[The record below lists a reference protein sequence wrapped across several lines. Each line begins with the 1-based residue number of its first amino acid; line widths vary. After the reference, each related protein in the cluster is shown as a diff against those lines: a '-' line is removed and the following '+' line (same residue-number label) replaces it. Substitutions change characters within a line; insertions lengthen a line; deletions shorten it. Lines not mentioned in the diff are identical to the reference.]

1 MWRTGR
7 VLAGL
12 AIALF
17 LLLTPPAFAGEPADG
32 PVSVVVAQ
40 DPPPPAQA
48 PPAQA
53 PAIERQ
59 RLAIGV
65 SGVVLIALVLLSRKL
80 RKKPVFFVNRKKS

>member
-17 LLLTPPAFAGEPADG
+17 LLLTPPAVASGAVDTAVE
-32 PVSVVVAQ
+32 VVAQ
-40 DPPPPAQA
+40 QPNPTPPAQ
-48 PPAQA
+48 PAA
-53 PAIERQ
+53 DERQ

-65 SGVVLIALVLLSRKL
+65 TGVVLIGLVLLSRKA
-80 RKKPVFFVNRKKS
+80 RKKPVFFVKRKK

>member
-48 PPAQA
+48 P
-53 PAIERQ
+53 AIERQ